1 MFFLPS
7 PPQIHVLET
16 QVQPGEAPDPTRQT
30 CFRQV
35 IFETFFRENTD
46 RSSSIRTEVKTAR
59 RGKIQISFFQQK
71 HAGTRTRPGET
82 CSSDISQAQVK
93 TFR

>member
-16 QVQPGEAPDPTRQT
+16 QVQPGEAPDPT
-30 CFRQV
+30 RQV

-59 RGKIQISFFQQK
+59 RGKIQISFLQQK

-82 CSSDISQAQVK
+82 CSSDISQAHVK